1 MIRWVEVRNE
11 TLDERLLARAR
22 LCASFGCRL
31 RGLTFRRALGPGEG
45 LLLVGKRASR
55 VESAIHMLFVFFPI
69 AALWLDHE
77 GVVVHA
83 TLARPFRLFYAP
95 GRPARD
101 ILEGPPAL
109 LSRISVGDRLRFV
122 PLPAVG
128 EAGHAPDHAAA
139 SRESP

>member
-1 MIRWVEVRNE
+1 MTCWGEVRNE
-11 TLDERLLARAR
+11 TRGERLLARVR
-22 LCASFGCRL
+22 LCASFACRL
-31 RGLTFRRALGPGEG
+31 RGLTFQRALGPEQG

-69 AALWLDHE
+69 AALWLDQE

-83 TLARPFRLFYAP
+83 ALARPFRLFYAP

-122 PLPAVG
+122 PPPAADEVG
-128 EAGHAPDHAAA
+128 PAPDYDVAR
-139 SRESP
+139 RELP